1 MVALSTWPLLN
12 ACLNGTSALLIG
24 SGFVA
29 IRRRRIAV
37 HKACMLAACATSVL
51 FLVSYLLY
59 HHQVGSTA
67 FHRAGRGPCR
77 VLCGAAFAHHSR
89 RGDRAAGRHDG
100 VPGMAGTV
108 AASSAVGALD
118 APPVALRIGY
128 RCGHLR
134 HVVSTVIAI
143 PVKIDGM
150 RCTRL
155 SFPRKRESTDPVK
168 PWTPAFAGVTALFS
182 SLLCG
187 SQGHGNS
194 YKTGGSYE
202 TPLATP

>member
-67 FHRAGRGPCR
+67 FTGQGAIRVVYFTVLISHTILAVLIVPLVIMTVYRAWREQW
-77 VLCGAAFAHHSR
+77 
-89 RGDRAAGRHDG
+89 
-100 VPGMAGTV
+100 
-108 AASSAVGALD
+108 
-118 APPVALRIGY
+118 
-128 RCGHLR
+128 LR
-134 HVVSTVIAI
+134 HRRLARWTLPLWLYVSVTGVVIYV
-143 PVKIDGM
+143 M
-150 RCTRL
+150 L
-155 SFPRKRESTDPVK
+155 YQ
-168 PWTPAFAGVTALFS
+168 L
-182 SLLCG
+182 
-187 SQGHGNS
+187 
-194 YKTGGSYE
+194 
-202 TPLATP
+202 

>member
-67 FHRAGRGPCR
+67 FTGQGAIRVVYFTVLISHTILAVVIVPLVIMTVYRAWREQWPRHRRLARWTLPLWLY
-77 VLCGAAFAHHSR
+77 VSVT
-89 RGDRAAGRHDG
+89 G
-100 VPGMAGTV
+100 V
-108 AASSAVGALD
+108 
-118 APPVALRIGY
+118 
-128 RCGHLR
+128 
-134 HVVSTVIAI
+134 VIYL
-143 PVKIDGM
+143 M
-150 RCTRL
+150 L
-155 SFPRKRESTDPVK
+155 YQ
-168 PWTPAFAGVTALFS
+168 L
-182 SLLCG
+182 
-187 SQGHGNS
+187 
-194 YKTGGSYE
+194 
-202 TPLATP
+202 

>member
-67 FHRAGRGPCR
+67 FTGQGAVRVVYFTVLISHTILAVVIVPLVIMTVYRAWREQWPRHRRLARWTLPLWLY
-77 VLCGAAFAHHSR
+77 VSVT
-89 RGDRAAGRHDG
+89 G
-100 VPGMAGTV
+100 V
-108 AASSAVGALD
+108 
-118 APPVALRIGY
+118 
-128 RCGHLR
+128 
-134 HVVSTVIAI
+134 VIYI
-143 PVKIDGM
+143 M
-150 RCTRL
+150 L
-155 SFPRKRESTDPVK
+155 YQ
-168 PWTPAFAGVTALFS
+168 L
-182 SLLCG
+182 
-187 SQGHGNS
+187 
-194 YKTGGSYE
+194 
-202 TPLATP
+202 